1 MVMVPATSHML
12 PSSFFADVLLKFIS
26 GNSFT
31 LKKSGLRKWP
41 SKSLFALDIEFVSMV
56 TLNEIF
62 SIGVP
67 LVVIVPV
74 TPSNLPQNIPP
85 QNVGRGILPLNA
97 CRQFSKLCQAR
108 PIDLQL
114 LMQGSRVRRVLK
126 MHQDLLSPSL
136 GLQCF
141 VCWQQTSIEKK
152 LR

>member
-1 MVMVPATSHML
+1 M
-12 PSSFFADVLLKFIS
+12 KFIF

-74 TPSNLPQNIPP
+74 TPSNLPQNIPAP
-85 QNVGRGILPLNA
+85 KCWTRNNPIECVSSIFQIVSGTVGVADATGLVVTGVELGVF
-97 CRQFSKLCQAR
+97 C
-108 PIDLQL
+108 
-114 LMQGSRVRRVLK
+114 VLTTNINRK
-126 MHQDLLSPSL
+126 EIA
-136 GLQCF
+136 
-141 VCWQQTSIEKK
+141 IESDGMRDKNIMAPW
-152 LR
+152 